1 MKAKDLKNSILQM
14 AIEGKL
20 VPQDP
25 SDEPASVL
33 LERIREEKHKLIAE
47 GKAKFPKGGESI
59 IYIGSDGSPYE
70 KRVDAKGRV
79 TSDKC
84 IANEVPFEE
93 LPEGWCWTKLSNV
106 ASIQLG
112 KMLDKQKNQGDLAP
126 YLGNA
131 NVQWGRFDLAN
142 VKTMPMGETDRA
154 KYALSDGDLIVCE
167 GGVPGRCAIW
177 TSNETMHYQKALHR
191 IRCSKR
197 LLLNTYCELYIC
209 FIVQSHIWDSCFT
222 GTTIKHLPAQTLSSW
237 LLPLPSLAEQ
247 RRIVERVNELI
258 PLVEEYGRVENAR
271 EALDAALPGRLR
283 KSVLQL
289 AVQGG
294 LVPQDPADEP
304 ASTLLERIRG
314 QRRKLVAEKK
324 MKAPKGGESI
334 IFAGS
339 DGRRYEKRVDAR
351 GRESEPV
358 CIEDEIPFEI
368 PESWEW
374 ARLESVTTYIQRGKS
389 PKYSTVEKYPVI
401 AQKCNQWS
409 GFSVEKAR
417 FIDPA
422 TVSKYADERILKDG
436 DLLWNSTGLGTLG
449 RMAVYDSAK
458 NRYGWAVADSHVTVI
473 RTREDWLDHRF
484 AFAYFAGPSVQSE
497 IEDQASG
504 STKQKELAQ
513 ETVRNYLIPVPP
525 LAEQR
530 RIVYEVDWL
539 FKILV

>member
-1 MKAKDLKNSILQM
+1 MLISLDFTTLVANT
-14 AIEGKL
+14 IERL
-20 VPQDP
+20 
-25 SDEPASVL
+25 
-33 LERIREEKHKLIAE
+33 
-47 GKAKFPKGGESI
+47 
-59 IYIGSDGSPYE
+59 IGSDGSPYE
-70 KRVDAKGRV
+70 KRVDAKGHV

-84 IANEVPFEE
+84 IANEMPFEE
-93 LPEGWCWTKLSNV
+93 LPEGWCWTRLSNV

-142 VKTMPMGETDRA
+142 VKTMPMDEMDRA

-209 FIVQSHIWDSCFT
+209 FIVQSHVWDSCFT

-237 LLPLPSLAEQ
+237 LLPLPPLAEQ
-247 RRIVERVNELI
+247 RRIVGRVNELM
-258 PLVEEYGRVENAR
+258 PLVEEYGGLEDAR

-294 LVPQDPADEP
+294 LAPQDPADEP
-304 ASTLLERIRG
+304 AAVLLERIRG
-314 QRRKLVAEKK
+314 QRRQLVAEGK

-368 PESWEW
+368 PEGWEW
-374 ARLESVTTYIQRGKS
+374 ARLGSVFTKMG
-389 PKYSTVEKYPVI
+389 
-401 AQKCNQWS
+401 
-409 GFSVEKAR
+409 
-417 FIDPA
+417 
-422 TVSKYADERILKDG
+422 
-436 DLLWNSTGLGTLG
+436 
-449 RMAVYDSAK
+449 
-458 NRYGWAVADSHVTVI
+458 
-473 RTREDWLDHRF
+473 
-484 AFAYFAGPSVQSE
+484 
-497 IEDQASG
+497 SG
-504 STKQKELAQ
+504 STPAGGRKVYQDKGPMLIRSQNVHNEGLRLDDVAHFAYSLFTKRGSHVLPNDMLLNITGASIGRCAIVPDAFGDADVNQHVLIMRPVLPIASEYLHAAIISPLVQSAIMVGQVGATKEGLSASKAA
-513 ETVRNYLIPVPP
+513 ELLVPFPP
-525 LAEQR
+525 LVEQH
-530 RIVYEVDWL
+530 RIVDVVDRV
-539 FKILV
+539 FKLLA

>member
-14 AIEGKL
+14 AVEGKL

-25 SDEPASVL
+25 NDEPASVL
-33 LERIREEKHKLIAE
+33 LERIRGEKHKLIAE

-70 KRVDAKGRV
+70 KKVDAKGRV

-84 IANEVPFEE
+84 IANEVPFDE
-93 LPEGWCWTKLSNV
+93 LPEGWCWTRLSDV

-154 KYALSDGDLIVCE
+154 KYALSHGDLIVCE

-209 FIVQSHIWDSCFT
+209 FIVQSHVWDSCFT

-237 LLPLPSLAEQ
+237 LLPLPPLAEQ
-247 RRIVERVNELI
+247 RRIVERVNELM
-258 PLVEEYGRVENAR
+258 PLVEEYGGLEDAR
-271 EALDAALPGRLR
+271 EELDAALPGRLR

-289 AVQGG
+289 AVRGG

-304 ASTLLERIRG
+304 AGALLERVRG
-314 QRRKLVAEKK
+314 YRRQLVAEGK
-324 MKAPKGGESI
+324 MRAPKGGESI

-358 CIEDEIPFEI
+358 CIEDEIPFEL
-368 PESWEW
+368 PEGWEW
-374 ARLESVTTYIQRGKS
+374 ARLGSVFSMQAGKNIKASLLSDTQTENTPYPCFGGNGIRGFVAKPNAS
-389 PKYSTVEKYPVI
+389 GDYPIIGRQGALCGNVKRASGDFYATEHAVI
-401 AQKCNQWS
+401 VRCFLNADIAWACLFLSALNLNQYATATAQP
-409 GFSVEKAR
+409 GLA
-417 FIDPA
+417 
-422 TVSKYADERILKDG
+422 VSKI
-436 DLLWNSTGLGTLG
+436 
-449 RMAVYDSAK
+449 
-458 NRYGWAVADSHVTVI
+458 
-473 RTREDWLDHRF
+473 
-484 AFAYFAGPSVQSE
+484 SE
-497 IEDQASG
+497 I
-504 STKQKELAQ
+504 
-513 ETVRNYLIPVPP
+513 LIPIPP
-525 LAEQR
+525 LAEQH
-530 RIVYEVDWL
+530 RIVDRFVMLEP
-539 FKILV
+539 LVTNQ

>member
-25 SDEPASVL
+25 NDEPASVL

-70 KRVDAKGRV
+70 KRADAKGHV

-84 IANEVPFEE
+84 IANEMPFEE
-93 LPEGWCWTKLSNV
+93 LPEGWCWTRLSNV

-142 VKTMPMGETDRA
+142 VKTMSMDEMDRA

-209 FIVQSHIWDSCFT
+209 FIVQSHVWDSCFT

-237 LLPLPSLAEQ
+237 LLPLPPLAEQ
-247 RRIVERVNELI
+247 RRIVGRVNELM
-258 PLVEEYGRVENAR
+258 PLVEEYGGLEDAR

-294 LVPQDPADEP
+294 LAPQDPADEP
-304 ASTLLERIRG
+304 AAVLLERIRG
-314 QRRKLVAEKK
+314 QRRQLVAEGK

-368 PESWEW
+368 PEGWEW
-374 ARLESVTTYIQRGKS
+374 ARLGSVFTKMG
-389 PKYSTVEKYPVI
+389 
-401 AQKCNQWS
+401 
-409 GFSVEKAR
+409 
-417 FIDPA
+417 
-422 TVSKYADERILKDG
+422 
-436 DLLWNSTGLGTLG
+436 
-449 RMAVYDSAK
+449 
-458 NRYGWAVADSHVTVI
+458 
-473 RTREDWLDHRF
+473 
-484 AFAYFAGPSVQSE
+484 
-497 IEDQASG
+497 SG
-504 STKQKELAQ
+504 STPAGGRKVYQDKGPMLIRSQNVHNEGLRLDDVAHFAYSLFTKRGSHVLPNDMLLNITGASIGRCAIVPDAFGDADVNQHVLIMRPVLPIASEYLHAAIISPLVQSAIMVGQVGATKEGLSASKAA
-513 ETVRNYLIPVPP
+513 ELLVPFPP
-525 LAEQR
+525 LVEQH
-530 RIVYEVDWL
+530 RIVDVVDRV
-539 FKILV
+539 FKLLA

>member
-25 SDEPASVL
+25 NDEPASVL

-59 IYIGSDGSPYE
+59 IYIGSDGSSYE

-79 TSDKC
+79 LSDKC
-84 IANEVPFEE
+84 IVNEAPFEE
-93 LPEGWCWTKLSNV
+93 LPEGWCWTRLSNV

-142 VKTMPMGETDRA
+142 VKTMPMDEMDRA

-209 FIVQSHIWDSCFT
+209 FIVQSHVWDSCFT

-237 LLPLPSLAEQ
+237 LLPLPPLAEQ
-247 RRIVERVNELI
+247 RRIVGRVNELM
-258 PLVEEYGRVENAR
+258 PLVEEYGGLEDAR

-294 LVPQDPADEP
+294 LAPQDPADEP
-304 ASTLLERIRG
+304 AAVLLERIRG
-314 QRRKLVAEKK
+314 QRRQLVAEGK

-368 PESWEW
+368 PEGWEW
-374 ARLESVTTYIQRGKS
+374 ARLGSVFTKMG
-389 PKYSTVEKYPVI
+389 
-401 AQKCNQWS
+401 
-409 GFSVEKAR
+409 
-417 FIDPA
+417 
-422 TVSKYADERILKDG
+422 
-436 DLLWNSTGLGTLG
+436 
-449 RMAVYDSAK
+449 
-458 NRYGWAVADSHVTVI
+458 
-473 RTREDWLDHRF
+473 
-484 AFAYFAGPSVQSE
+484 
-497 IEDQASG
+497 SG
-504 STKQKELAQ
+504 STPAGGRKVYQDKGPMLIRSQNVHNEGLRLDDVAHFAYSLFTKRGSHVLPNDMLLNITGASIGRCAIVPDAFGDADVNQHVLIMRPVLPIASEYLHAAIISPLVQSAIMVGQVGATKEGLSASKAA
-513 ETVRNYLIPVPP
+513 ELLVPFPP
-525 LAEQR
+525 LVEQH
-530 RIVYEVDWL
+530 RIVDVVDRV
-539 FKILV
+539 FKLLA

>member
-25 SDEPASVL
+25 NDEPASVL

-70 KRVDAKGRV
+70 KRADAKGHV

-84 IANEVPFEE
+84 IANEMPFEE
-93 LPEGWCWTKLSNV
+93 LPEGWCWTRLSNV

-142 VKTMPMGETDRA
+142 VKTMPMDEMDRA

-209 FIVQSHIWDSCFT
+209 FIVQSHVWDSCFT

-237 LLPLPSLAEQ
+237 LLPLPPLAEQ
-247 RRIVERVNELI
+247 RRIVGRVNELM
-258 PLVEEYGRVENAR
+258 PLVEEYGGLEDAR

-304 ASTLLERIRG
+304 AGVLLERIRG
-314 QRRKLVAEKK
+314 QRRQLVAEGK

-368 PESWEW
+368 PEGWEW
-374 ARLESVTTYIQRGKS
+374 ARLGSVFTKMG
-389 PKYSTVEKYPVI
+389 
-401 AQKCNQWS
+401 
-409 GFSVEKAR
+409 
-417 FIDPA
+417 
-422 TVSKYADERILKDG
+422 
-436 DLLWNSTGLGTLG
+436 
-449 RMAVYDSAK
+449 
-458 NRYGWAVADSHVTVI
+458 
-473 RTREDWLDHRF
+473 
-484 AFAYFAGPSVQSE
+484 
-497 IEDQASG
+497 SG
-504 STKQKELAQ
+504 STPAGGRKVYQDKGPMLIRSQNVHNEGLRLDDVAHFAYSLFTKRGSHVLPNDMLLNITGASIGRCAIVPDAFGDADVNQHVLIMRPVLPIASEYLHAAIISPLVQSAIMVGQVGATKEGLSASKAA
-513 ETVRNYLIPVPP
+513 ELLVPFPP
-525 LAEQR
+525 LVEQH
-530 RIVYEVDWL
+530 RIVDVVDRV
-539 FKILV
+539 FKLLA

>member
-1 MKAKDLKNSILQM
+1 MLISLDFTTLVANT
-14 AIEGKL
+14 IER
-20 VPQDP
+20 P
-25 SDEPASVL
+25 
-33 LERIREEKHKLIAE
+33 
-47 GKAKFPKGGESI
+47 
-59 IYIGSDGSPYE
+59 IGSDGSPYE

-93 LPEGWCWTKLSNV
+93 LPEGWCWTRLSNV

-131 NVQWGRFDLAN
+131 NVQWGRFDLTN
-142 VKTMPMGETDRA
+142 VKTMPMGKTDRA
-154 KYALSDGDLIVCE
+154 KYALSHGDLIVCE

-197 LLLNTYCELYIC
+197 LLLNTCCELYIC
-209 FIVQSHIWDSCFT
+209 FLVQSHVWDSCFT

-237 LLPLPSLAEQ
+237 LLPLPPLAEQ
-247 RRIVERVNELI
+247 RRIVERVNELM
-258 PLVEEYGRVENAR
+258 PLVEEYGRLEDAR
-271 EALDAALPGRLR
+271 EELDAALPGRLR

-304 ASTLLERIRG
+304 AGVLLERIRG
-314 QRRKLVAEKK
+314 RRRQLVAKGE

-368 PESWEW
+368 PEGWEW
-374 ARLESVTTYIQRGKS
+374 ARLETLGTIIGGGTPKTGVSEFWSDEVSGIPWITPADMSAQSSIFISAGK
-389 PKYSTVEKYPVI
+389 
-401 AQKCNQWS
+401 
-409 GFSVEKAR
+409 R
-417 FIDPA
+417 FISNVGLEKSSAQLLPTGSVLMSSRAPIGYLGIAANPIA
-422 TVSKYADERILKDG
+422 TNQGFKSVALIDNAINHWLICVLEAIMDSIAKRASGTTFKEISGAEFGKTLVPLPPVEEQTRILSSFKR
-436 DLLWNSTGLGTLG
+436 LSI
-449 RMAVYDSAK
+449 AVT
-458 NRYGWAVADSHVTVI
+458 N
-473 RTREDWLDHRF
+473 
-484 AFAYFAGPSVQSE
+484 Q
-497 IEDQASG
+497 
-504 STKQKELAQ
+504 
-513 ETVRNYLIPVPP
+513 
-525 LAEQR
+525 
-530 RIVYEVDWL
+530 
-539 FKILV
+539 